1 MRAWLAA
8 HWIGAAGYVL
18 CVSLAAFLLMGA
30 DKRRARRGDWRVP
43 ERTLFLAA
51 LLGGAPG
58 ALLGMW
64 AFRHKTRHGQFRF
77 GLPAILLLQA
87 ALAALVP
94 LRRGGLTGARRPVEK
109 EAWPRLGEGCT
120 KVSPRFP
127 AELPADPLRGTPRSE
142 AAA

>member
-43 ERTLFLAA
+43 ERTLVLAA

-64 AFRHKTRHGQFRF
+64 AFRHKTRHWQFRF

-87 ALAALVP
+87 ALLLWCLA
-94 LRRGGLTGARRPVEK
+94 GGAG
-109 EAWPRLGEGCT
+109 
-120 KVSPRFP
+120 
-127 AELPADPLRGTPRSE
+127 
-142 AAA
+142 